1 MADTIQFKSDFP
13 VELIQFTGGDDY
25 VSAAARVST
34 RGWNSLS
41 EEESQGLIRFLMSN
55 RHGSPFEHGLF
66 TWRISATI
74 FIWRELMRHRIA
86 SYNEESGRYKQLEG
100 VFYLPPETRPLI
112 QVGKA
117 GKYTYEQGTIE
128 QRDKHIKRM
137 KRGARKAYKD
147 YLVALEDGIAKEVAR
162 MVLPINI
169 YSTAWVSMNPRGLMN
184 FLSLRTKHESAMFP
198 SFPMWEINQVANSME
213 EAFAHKM
220 PLTWKAFREG
230 GSVCP

>member
-1 MADTIQFKSDFP
+1 MVDTIQFKSDFP

-34 RGWNSLS
+34 RGWDSLP
-41 EEESQGLIRFLMSN
+41 EEESAGLIRFLVSN
-55 RHGSPFEHGLF
+55 RHGSPFEHGMF
-66 TWRISATI
+66 TWRISAPI
-74 FIWRELMRHRIA
+74 FVWREFMRHRIA
-86 SYNEESGRYKQLEG
+86 SFNEESGRYKQLEG
-100 VFYLPPETRPLI
+100 VFYIPPAERSLV
-112 QVGKA
+112 QVGSA
-117 GKYTYEQGTIE
+117 GKYTYELGTENQSLI
-128 QRDKHIKRM
+128 IKNMFHYNSRE
-137 KRGARKAYKD
+137 AYER
-147 YLVALEDGIAKEVAR
+147 YQSMLSMGIAKEVAR